1 MIMRMLG
8 AARLNV
14 HTFEEVEK
22 DTSATTQALIVVAL
36 VSIAGGVGGLLGGE
50 DVDILRGLVYGV
62 VGGVVW
68 WAVWALVTMF
78 VGTKLLKTEET
89 EADWG
94 QLARTTGFAQTP
106 GLLNVLSFI
115 SGVGGFIL
123 LLDVLVAVGGHG
135 DRRPA
140 SPGLHVD
147 AESAVRGR
155 DIWYSGAHH
164 LRAHSLGAATL
175 GRSQES
181 PSPTVPSMRGQ
192 G

>member
-22 DTSATTQALIVVAL
+22 DPSATKQALIVVVL
-36 VSIAGGVGGLLGGE
+36 VSIASGIGGLLGGE
-50 DVDILRGLVYGV
+50 DVDIVRGLAFGV
-62 VGGVVW
+62 IQGLVW

-78 VGTKLLKTEET
+78 VGTKLLKTDAT

-106 GLLNVLSFI
+106 GLLNVLGFI

-123 LLDVLVAVGGHG
+123 LTGVWRLVAMVI
-135 DRRPA
+135 
-140 SPGLHVD
+140 
-147 AESAVRGR
+147 AVRQAL
-155 DIWYSGAHH
+155 DYTST
-164 LRAHSLGAATL
+164 LRTVFVVLIALIPAAIINGL
-175 GRSQES
+175 IVWAL
-181 PSPTVPSMRGQ
+181 PL
-192 G
+192 